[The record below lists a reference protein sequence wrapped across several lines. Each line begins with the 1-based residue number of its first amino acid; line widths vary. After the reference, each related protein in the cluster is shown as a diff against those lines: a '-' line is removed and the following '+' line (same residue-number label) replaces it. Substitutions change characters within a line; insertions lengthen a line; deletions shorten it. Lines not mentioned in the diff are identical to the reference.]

1 MVHTIGNL
9 TARSG
14 DVLLKMWQ
22 VQVEPGKR
30 PLQRHSHT
38 QFELVMVN
46 SGSGSYTTQTGIKP
60 MLPGDFFVFASNEI
74 HCITDVGEDGL
85 RITNLHFEPRY
96 LLSESGDAFSERNA
110 NFCFAHGESFQN
122 RIPAEKTAVLERL
135 FRGIEQGIREKPAEY
150 PLEIRSLLNLLIVE
164 IIRHH
169 GYAAERQTGLPQLP
183 GILKAMA
190 FIDAHLEEPL
200 SLSDI
205 AAVAGI
211 SPNYFSALFRRICNV
226 TLWDY
231 ITAKRVEKAIRMICE
246 ETDRTMLEIALA
258 CGFNNTANFNKA
270 FKKQTGMTPSR
281 YRSAGDMLQQQ

>member
-1 MVHTIGNL
+1 ME
-9 TARSG
+9 
-14 DVLLKMWQ
+14 Q
-22 VQVEPGKR
+22 
-30 PLQRHSHT
+30 
-38 QFELVMVN
+38 
-46 SGSGSYTTQTGIKP
+46 
-60 MLPGDFFVFASNEI
+60 
-74 HCITDVGEDGL
+74 
-85 RITNLHFEPRY
+85 
-96 LLSESGDAFSERNA
+96 
-110 NFCFAHGESFQN
+110 
-122 RIPAEKTAVLERL
+122 L
-135 FRGIEQGIREKPAEY
+135 FRGIEQEIREKPAEY

-169 GYAAERQTGLPQLP
+169 GYAAEGQTGLPQLP

-200 SLSDI
+200 SLPDI

-211 SPNYFSALFRRICNV
+211 SPNYFSTLFKRICNV

-231 ITAKRVEKAIRMICE
+231 ITAKRVEKAIHMICE

-281 YRSAGDMLQQQ
+281 YRGAGDMLLQQ